1 MLEHSDEIY
10 LFVCFMAFIL
20 RYKKK
25 STQTKAWFM
34 HSLLLKSMKNTV
46 FEENIYYDLRMEYNL
61 NVVLQRV
68 YPNATEKAKC

>member
-1 MLEHSDEIY
+1 
-10 LFVCFMAFIL
+10 
-20 RYKKK
+20 
-25 STQTKAWFM
+25 M

-61 NVVLQRV
+61 IVVLQRV